1 MKTKQK
7 GLLASAAVLVVAVL
21 AVLLIGKL
29 TSGPTKTT
37 ANDGAQATASAQDGT
52 AAPATGGSPN
62 SKPRPKPTTA
72 PPTPGSGLKTIKV
85 ADLPAEG
92 RRTLTL
98 IDQGGPFPYKQ
109 DGVIFENRDRRL
121 PQKASGY
128 YHEYTVVT
136 PGESDRGARRLIT
149 GEDGDL
155 YYTADHYDSF
165 QQVLR

>member
-1 MKTKQK
+1 MNTKQK

-21 AVLLIGKL
+21 AVLLIGRL
-29 TSGPTKTT
+29 ASGPTAPAKDNAQVTATVPDGTT
-37 ANDGAQATASAQDGT
+37 A
-52 AAPATGGSPN
+52 PVTGKSP
-62 SKPRPKPTTA
+62 STKPRPSPTTA
-72 PPTPGSGLKTIKV
+72 PPTPRSGLKTIKV

-92 RRTLTL
+92 RKTLTL

-109 DGVIFENRDRRL
+109 DGVIFENRDQRL
-121 PQKASGY
+121 PQKAGGY

-149 GEDGDL
+149 GDDGDL
-155 YYTADHYDSF
+155 YYTADHYDTF